1 MGLEEVGG
9 LVSHGL
15 EGVAP
20 FDQRQALGQEPLQF
34 DRADLRAVLLTLAAL
49 LRLFVVVELA
59 FDPLAGAV
67 EQLDGGPEQVVE
79 IGLQAGVAQGGDQG
93 VEDVGQC
100 ALDPALLGQGPWVG
114 LILEGT
120 VAVELE
126 FGEERGGR
134 GCRVGRFVI
143 GRSVLGVMAA

>member
-1 MGLEEVGG
+1 MASKVLRRSIRV
-9 LVSHGL
+9 
-15 EGVAP
+15 
-20 FDQRQALGQEPLQF
+20 RALGQELLQLH
-34 DRADLRAVLLTLAAL
+34 RADLRAVLVTLAAF

-59 FDPLAGAV
+59 FDPLGGAV

-79 IGLQAGVAQGGDQG
+79 VGLEAGVAQGGDQG

-100 ALDPALLGQGPWVG
+100 ALDPALIGKRPGVG
-114 LILEGT
+114 LVLEGT

-126 FGEERGGR
+126 FGEKRGGR

-143 GRSVLGVMAA
+143 GEVGLGDHDA